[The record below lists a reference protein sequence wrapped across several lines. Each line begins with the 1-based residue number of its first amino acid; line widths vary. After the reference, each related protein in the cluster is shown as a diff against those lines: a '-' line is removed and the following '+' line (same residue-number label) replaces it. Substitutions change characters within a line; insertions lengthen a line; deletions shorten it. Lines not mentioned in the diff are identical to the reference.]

1 MKSTPPQREVWG
13 RVPERYSRSG
23 IGRPCRAHV
32 NAPHTDGV
40 LPGLCAA
47 WRLLSHAAPI
57 DSKAVDECVLSPGYA
72 FTLASSPRGLWVANK
87 MLRGGCIVL
96 IG

>member
-1 MKSTPPQREVWG
+1 MKSTPQREVCG
-13 RVPERYSRSG
+13 RAPERYSRSG

-57 DSKAVDECVLSPGYA
+57 DSKAVDEVCSRQDTHLHWHSHHVVYGWPTRCCAAVVLY
-72 FTLASSPRGLWVANK
+72 
-87 MLRGGCIVL
+87 
-96 IG
+96 